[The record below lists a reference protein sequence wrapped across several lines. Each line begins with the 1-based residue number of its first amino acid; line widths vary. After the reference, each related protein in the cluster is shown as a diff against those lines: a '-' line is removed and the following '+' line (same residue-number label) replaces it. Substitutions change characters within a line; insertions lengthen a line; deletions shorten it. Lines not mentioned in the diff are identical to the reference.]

1 MKEIKYIYVDVTVRV
16 CISTYE
22 DDKENSIR
30 GLKPDFVST
39 VGDYVEWVK
48 VEKVNELKV

>member
-1 MKEIKYIYVDVTVRV
+1 MKEIKYTYVVVTTTV
-16 CISTYE
+16 CISSYE
-22 DDKENSIR
+22 DDQENSIR